1 MASKY
6 IIDICGVVMKKS
18 DTAATAPTVP
28 HQGLSFFKPKMKSG
42 KGAKYKKRNAKKEP
56 PSIAPK
62 KNTVVKRAVA
72 SRIPGGILSES
83 TLGLSPQP
91 LVADLAST
99 ITLQC

>member
-18 DTAATAPTVP
+18 DIAAIAPTNP
-28 HQGLSFFKPKMKSG
+28 HQGLSFFKPKIKSG

-62 KNTVVKRAVA
+62 KSMVVKRAVA
-72 SRIPGGILSES
+72 SRIPGFFILNQ
-83 TLGLSPQP
+83 T
-91 LVADLAST
+91 D
-99 ITLQC
+99 